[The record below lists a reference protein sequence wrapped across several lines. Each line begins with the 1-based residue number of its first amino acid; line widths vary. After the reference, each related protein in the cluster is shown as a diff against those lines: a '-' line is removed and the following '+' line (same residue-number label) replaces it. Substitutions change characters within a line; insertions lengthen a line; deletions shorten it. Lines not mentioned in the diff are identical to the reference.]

1 MYRPWYDARVLL
13 ALDWS
18 KFTLMAD
25 SRLFCAAFM
34 FGLTK
39 YAFEVVIRRMP
50 ESRSSFRA
58 AASSSRIKLEIKIN
72 GQVHSPFHLRCR
84 IRPSPTK
91 NDSDFDRISFNILS
105 TCGQKVN
112 IQALNFKWSNF

>member
-1 MYRPWYDARVLL
+1 MLRPWYNARVLFSHEL
-13 ALDWS
+13 V
-18 KFTLMAD
+18 KKITLMAD

-58 AASSSRIKLEIKIN
+58 AASSSRIKLEIKIY
-72 GQVHSPFHLRCR
+72 GRFSLGLSLTKMFFKYFSPPKEFL
-84 IRPSPTK
+84 PFTGV
-91 NDSDFDRISFNILS
+91 F
-105 TCGQKVN
+105 TT
-112 IQALNFKWSNF
+112 QAGEI

>member
-1 MYRPWYDARVLL
+1 MPVFYL

-58 AASSSRIKLEIKIN
+58 AASSSRIKLEIKID
-72 GQVHSPFHLRCR
+72 GQVRQIDVGSAPLRLR
-84 IRPSPTK
+84 TTLTP
-91 NDSDFDRISFNILS
+91 SDFH
-105 TCGQKVN
+105 
-112 IQALNFKWSNF
+112 

>member
-1 MYRPWYDARVLL
+1 MRSSPTCTVRGMMPVFFL

-39 YAFEVVIRRMP
+39 YAFDVVIRRMP

-72 GQVHSPFHLRCR
+72 GQVQIPFY
-84 IRPSPTK
+84 
-91 NDSDFDRISFNILS
+91 F
-105 TCGQKVN
+105 
-112 IQALNFKWSNF
+112 